1 MIRVGKSGQI
11 LSEPGSLSP
20 RQQGL
25 QRILDVGGKVQV
37 NGRDGWLTHAV
48 LQDARD
54 LPALPDVTAISLA
67 ADQFVNSDT
76 LAQLEQWEF
85 H

>member
-11 LSEPGSLSP
+11 LSGPEVFRRGSKV
-20 RQQGL
+20 L
-25 QRILDVGGKVQV
+25 QRILDVGGKVQM
-37 NGRDGWLTHAV
+37 NGRDGWLTHAD
-48 LQDARD
+48 LQDTRD